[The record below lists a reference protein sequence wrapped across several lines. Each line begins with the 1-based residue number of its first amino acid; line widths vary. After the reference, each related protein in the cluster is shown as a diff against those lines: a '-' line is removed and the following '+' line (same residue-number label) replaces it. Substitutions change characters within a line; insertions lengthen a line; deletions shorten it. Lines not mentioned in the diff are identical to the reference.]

1 MDNTEIKLFV
11 GDPVTD
17 PTEQRLIKRLRLD
30 LERHGARGVL
40 YANFFPRAKQP
51 RQIDLLI
58 RIENHTAHVEIKG
71 YRADYPIRGRQ
82 NGPWIQIRPDGE
94 ERELGTNCGMQA
106 RNGTF
111 AISDAMRSLAR
122 DKRVNS
128 PDDAFFRHIDT
139 IVGMWETVPEGSDIE
154 LPPHVHVMEYDE
166 LLTRLLAPGPVVPW
180 SNEDWDVFAR
190 FNSLYQPND
199 VSESEQFRSGSLAM
213 IDDYRLYARQ
223 NLSDRLGPFVELG
236 AEDSGGGGYLTAYDV
251 GRLVAVGGSV
261 AIVGPS
267 GCGKSYLAKHLAVS
281 HCDAGRLVVWTEA
294 SDYKKGE
301 FQNWLAR
308 SMGPFSAERWRSLI
322 GAAEEA
328 GAAITVVVDGLNEC
342 PDAERAELLLR
353 LRAFVLQHPA
363 GVLVTSTEEEELM
376 GTLGAKVV
384 RPCEPDEEARNAIL
398 DSRGARNPGRI
409 SSQFRTPHD
418 LAIAAE
424 CENELHENASVAE
437 LHDAFIRWHVPTE
450 TLRSGLRVLACRLHA
465 KLRTSMSQLEAAT
478 TLASEGLMSDAQLV
492 DDVLG
497 SSLLKIDRH
506 RVRFRHDLLAQ
517 HLAAED
523 LVRSSDSGR
532 SLAARLSAPAN
543 RPLAKPAMGIA
554 GDSDRIWEALCDL
567 CDPALFSSAI
577 AGEMGTETRLKALDG
592 IRDVLQ
598 AGIAATAAANI
609 TFEGIHTGTLEGV
622 ENGMGRWV
630 TNRRWTELERVLLDA
645 AGIAIFRGLFVDD
658 VCELLDRTDR
668 LCSSRARSLKADGI
682 VNPVSAVV
690 AATYGLNYQ
699 NDDRSL
705 AATLVARAFRNAT
718 MMAGPYS
725 GRNSDGLASRFAE
738 GAGDGSWGRYFFAVV
753 SINPTDSADRG
764 LFAWLLRRAWDAS
777 GYHLRLEALSKA
789 QDLAA
794 FCSADD
800 PHHAEVIEVL
810 ESLKPSNLFLQS
822 SLVEALA
829 RFGEI
834 KNLTTPEELQDEI
847 LAVITNSDNAE
858 SCRDAGRIVS
868 FQFEEPDIVG
878 PYYEAVQGLVPQQKT
893 QLFAMAVAGTD
904 PAISVHLAWTL
915 DQLATLVPTGDAEI
929 DDAAK
934 EVFAEFFDAKK
945 GVMPQDVSGACLAAI
960 RGWAKLE
967 SALPPEPRDLS
978 TAQRNWRL
986 VASLLFRNERGDA
999 KVDTETTWSA
1009 LLAEPSQTAATLAQI
1024 KHADIRSMWDE
1035 EAQDFIQRRYLER
1048 LAEDYPER
1056 MRHLFERALKSQ
1068 VEDPFRP
1075 EKQANDAANLAI
1087 RTLGIIGDEAT
1098 AALLRVYILD
1108 PETGHA
1114 AVEAIRQINDRV
1126 SP

>member
-1 MDNTEIKLFV
+1 
-11 GDPVTD
+11 
-17 PTEQRLIKRLRLD
+17 
-30 LERHGARGVL
+30 
-40 YANFFPRAKQP
+40 
-51 RQIDLLI
+51 
-58 RIENHTAHVEIKG
+58 
-71 YRADYPIRGRQ
+71 
-82 NGPWIQIRPDGE
+82 
-94 ERELGTNCGMQA
+94 MQA

-122 DKRVNS
+122 DGRVAS
-128 PDDAFFRHIDT
+128 PEDAFFRHIDT

-154 LPPHVHVMEYDE
+154 LPPHVYMMGYDE
-166 LLTRLLAPGPVVPW
+166 LLKRLLTPRPIVPW
-180 SNEDWDVFAR
+180 SNDDWDVFAR
-190 FNSLYQPND
+190 FNSLYQPHD
-199 VSESEQFRSGSLAM
+199 VSDSEQRRRDSLAM
-213 IDDYRLYARQ
+213 IDDYRLHAQ
-223 NLSDRLGPFVELG
+223 QALSDRLGTRVELG
-236 AEDSGGGGYLTAYDV
+236 AEDSGVGYLTAYDV
-251 GRLVAVGGSV
+251 DRLVAVGGSV

-267 GCGKSYLAKHLAVS
+267 GCGKSYLAKHLALR
-281 HCDAGRLVVWTEA
+281 HCDAGRLVVWSEA
-294 SDYKKGE
+294 SDYKKGQ
-301 FQNWLAR
+301 FPNLLAR

-342 PDAERAELLLR
+342 PGAERAELLLR
-353 LRAFVLQHPA
+353 LRAFVLRHSA
-363 GVLVTSTEEEELM
+363 GVLVTSTEEEGMM

-384 RPCEPDEEARNAIL
+384 RPCEPDEEARYAIL
-398 DSRGARNPGRI
+398 DAHGARNPGRI
-409 SSQFRTPHD
+409 SRQFRTPHD

-424 CENELHENASVAE
+424 CENELNENASVAE

-450 TLRSGLRVLACRLHA
+450 PLRAGLRVLASRLHA

-478 TLASEGLMSDAQLV
+478 ALASDGSEPDAQLI

-517 HLAAED
+517 HLVAED

-543 RPLAKPAMGIA
+543 RSLANPALGIA

-577 AGEMGTETRLKALDG
+577 AGEMGTEIRLKALDG
-592 IRDVLQ
+592 VRDVLQ

-622 ENGMGRWV
+622 EYGMGRWV
-630 TNRRWTELERVLLDA
+630 TNRRWTELERALLASTGTAVL
-645 AGIAIFRGLFVDD
+645 RGLFVDE
-658 VCELLDRTDR
+658 VCELVDRTDR

-690 AATYGLNYQ
+690 AATYGPNYQ
-699 NDDRSL
+699 NDDSGL
-705 AATLVARAFRNAT
+705 AATLVARAFRNAS
-718 MMAGPYS
+718 MMSGPYS
-725 GRNSDGLASRFAE
+725 GRDSDGLASRLAD
-738 GAGDGSWGRYFFAVV
+738 GAGDRSWGRYYFAVV

-764 LFAWLLRRAWDAS
+764 LFASLLRRAWDAS
-777 GYHLRLEALSKA
+777 GDHLRLEALHKA

-810 ESLKPSNLFLQS
+810 ESLEPSNLFLQS

-847 LAVITNSDNAE
+847 LAVISNPDNAE
-858 SCRDAGRIVS
+858 ICRDAGRIVS
-868 FQFEEPDIVG
+868 FQFEEPNIVG
-878 PYYEAVQGLVPQQKT
+878 PYYEAVQGLAAQQKAR
-893 QLFAMAVAGTD
+893 LFVMAVAGTE
-904 PAISVHLAWTL
+904 PGISVHLAWTL
-915 DQLATLVPTGDAEI
+915 EQLATLVPTGDAEI

-934 EVFAEFFDAKK
+934 EVFAAFFDGPPEKA
-945 GVMPQDVSGACLAAI
+945 VMPQDVSGACLAAI
-960 RGWAKLE
+960 RGWAKIE
-967 SALPPEPRDLS
+967 SALPPEPRNLS
-978 TAQRNWRL
+978 PAQRNWRL

-999 KVDTETTWSA
+999 KVDTEKTWSA
-1009 LLAEPSQTAATLAQI
+1009 LLAEPNQTAATLAQI
-1024 KHADIRSMWDE
+1024 KHADIRSLWDE
-1035 EAQDFIQRRYLER
+1035 EAQDFIVRRYLER

-1056 MRHLFERALKSQ
+1056 MRHLFERALENQ
-1068 VEDPFRP
+1068 AEDPFHP
-1075 EKQANDAANLAI
+1075 EHQANDTANFAI

-1098 AALLRVYILD
+1098 AALLRVYTLD

-1126 SP
+1126 SS